1 MHRLLLKKK
10 KKKIQQACR
19 PFFRAYAAASTS
31 GEVSLMFSAL
41 LALIKPPSTSLIRS
55 RGGKMKRRAI
65 RSLLA
70 NLRNLQNRSVS
81 DVASQQSH
89 FSPSPE
95 AADPTAER
103 MHVLKLLL
111 N

>member
-1 MHRLLLKKK
+1 M
-10 KKKIQQACR
+10 
-19 PFFRAYAAASTS
+19 RAYAAASSS
-31 GEVSLMFSAL
+31 GEVSSMFSAL
-41 LALIKPPSTSLIRS
+41 LALMKLPSTSLIRS
-55 RGGKMKRRAI
+55 RCGKKKRRAI

-103 MHVLKLLL
+103 IARAKAFIELGQLLVVLLDPYCKPHFLQ
-111 N
+111 